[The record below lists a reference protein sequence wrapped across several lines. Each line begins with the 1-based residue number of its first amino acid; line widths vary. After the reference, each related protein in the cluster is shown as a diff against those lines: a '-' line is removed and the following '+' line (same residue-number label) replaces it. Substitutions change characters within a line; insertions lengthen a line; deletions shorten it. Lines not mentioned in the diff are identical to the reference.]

1 MLFLAALFIQSAI
14 AAPQKIELVGYSD
27 QNPVWKI
34 ELQVDKTCEFRGRY
48 FSSSKTVSVSKSGA
62 PCIDIAKELTAVV
75 SETRAIPDNNI
86 PKVETFYTDEP
97 SFVFVLGA
105 KTFQARF
112 ESPRTCVFKD
122 PTSADLICEE
132 NNLSAAQRL
141 LLLLRPAAR
150 EMKFIR

>member
-1 MLFLAALFIQSAI
+1 MLWILFSFSI
-14 AAPQKIELVGYSD
+14 AAWATPQQIELVGYSD
-27 QNPVWKI
+27 QNPAWKI
-34 ELQVDKTCEFRGRY
+34 ELKVDKTCEFRGRHY
-48 FSSSKTVSVSKSGA
+48 SSSKTVTVSKSGA

-75 SETRAIPDNNI
+75 TETRSIPDNNI

-112 ESPRTCVFKD
+112 ESPKTCVFKD
-122 PTSADLICEE
+122 TTSADMICED
-132 NNLSAAQRL
+132 NKLSAAQRL